1 MADVRASEL
10 KSRKAGGFALVE
22 TLVASAIIAGMLGV
36 VFQVIETGA
45 RQIRS
50 VENRRLA
57 ILVAQ
62 SQLAAVGAAQNNSF
76 GETTGVTGGVRWRI
90 KITQRRGNSS
100 SAARLEDVVVTTG
113 MDDATVNKDRRD
125 LFVLRTVRVAR

>member
-1 MADVRASEL
+1 MADSPPIKRRGQREN
-10 KSRKAGGFALVE
+10 GFSLVE
-22 TLVASAIIAGMLGV
+22 TLIASVIIAGMLGV

-45 RQIRS
+45 RQTRA

-76 GETTGVTGGVRWRI
+76 GETKGVTGGIRWRI
-90 KITQRRGNSS
+90 GKSRR
-100 SAARLEDVVVTTG
+100 
-113 MDDATVNKDRRD
+113 
-125 LFVLRTVRVAR
+125 

>member
-1 MADVRASEL
+1 MAIVRTQQRGRRPEN
-10 KSRKAGGFALVE
+10 GFALIE
-22 TLVASAIIAGMLGV
+22 TLIATAIIAGMLGA

-45 RQIRS
+45 RQTRA

-76 GETTGVTGGVRWRI
+76 GETKGVTGGIRWRI
-90 KITQRRGNSS
+90 KVSPRRGNAN
-100 SAARLEDVVVTTG
+100 SAARLEDVLVTTG
-113 MDDATVNKDRRD
+113 MDNDGRD